1 MNTKMAGKL
10 RERTQRTR
18 DPTAIILAG
27 PSMVSLIKKEAE
39 MPFTEIVPYVNLV
52 GYLGRGGGRD
62 DMGPVPEDHDPAARR
77 CCCCP

>member
-52 GYLGRGGGRD
+52 GYLGGG
-62 DMGPVPEDHDPAARR
+62 A
-77 CCCCP
+77 

>member
-52 GYLGRGGGRD
+52 GYLGGGRD